1 VRFMTPF
8 ASTLSVADYSEQHRL
23 PLKEGTR
30 LLQALLGDKSALRS
44 EKTRIHFFSEGEA
57 KLFHKFRTAFPEAVF
72 HLGNQSTMLQDLDHL
87 AAAGEKTDRSSAVTF
102 IRRDRCFF
110 FWTHAQMCCWAA
122 RAASRP

>member
-1 VRFMTPF
+1 MSVIQIDTRLRSEIQTPF

-87 AAAGEKTDRSSAVTF
+87 AAAGGKTDRSSAVTF
-102 IRRDRCFF
+102 IRRDRPDSCCFF
-110 FWTHAQMCCWAA
+110 F
-122 RAASRP
+122 